1 MNENFTAYF
10 RKKSESVYTVSKQT
24 GIPYTSLSELVN
36 GKTDINKCAAGMV
49 FRLSLYFKC
58 NVKDLLN
65 QEPLIT
71 NVSGTYRKIKYKWM
85 AGKTPDHVQLHVWDH
100 DCETILDEGM
110 YSQPRFY
117 HAYTD
122 LTEAIIDYYLQQKQA
137 EGMLND

>member
-10 RKKSESVYTVSKQT
+10 RKKSESIYTVSKQT

-49 FRLSLYFKC
+49 FRLSLYFNC
-58 NVKDLLN
+58 SVKDLLN

-85 AGKTPDHVQLHVWDH
+85 AGKTSDHVQLHVWDH
-100 DCETILDEGM
+100 EHEIILDEGM

-117 HAYTD
+117 HAYSD

-137 EGMLND
+137 EDMLND